1 MPSIKVEDVE
11 EPAPWKYFNQ
21 TIKLLKLLKQTIKN
35 KLYDTTVWYD
45 DADAMFLSGQV
56 LYKLYIHNIR
66 TWTGSKRLK
75 EIKSSNLICQMKCL
89 TFSDWIKL
97 RLSIYATH

>member
-1 MPSIKVEDVE
+1 MTLLYGMMTQTQCFCQVR
-11 EPAPWKYFNQ
+11 YFTNFTY
-21 TIKLLKLLKQTIKN
+21 TIYVHEQG
-35 KLYDTTVWYD
+35 V
-45 DADAMFLSGQV
+45 
-56 LYKLYIHNIR
+56 
-66 TWTGSKRLK
+66 KRLK